1 MDKIMAESV
10 QTKLPAEMVP
20 IVKEIKAYREKNLEP
35 TSYKS
40 IVIDALKDYYN
51 KVCPTVKA

>member
-1 MDKIMAESV
+1 MTESV

-51 KVCPTVKA
+51 KVCPKVKA

>member
-1 MDKIMAESV
+1 MAESV

-20 IVKEIKAYREKNLEP
+20 IVKEIKAYREKNLEQ

-40 IVIDALKDYYN
+40 IVIDALKEYYN